1 MSGAI
6 VTQSGDIRRFQVTI
20 PTLATGARII
30 DLIGLPESGV
40 GYFGFRILGVKADGT
55 QRALI
60 QLASPRPGA
69 EIDANDFTLH
79 GEAVI
84 AGDDYYEPAD
94 GDLFSYVRAP
104 GGDTVAVVVVYVR

>member
-6 VTQSGDIRRFQVTI
+6 VTQAGNIRRFQVTI
-20 PTLATGARII
+20 PTVATGAKIR
-30 DLIGLPESGV
+30 DLVPTPEAGV
-40 GYFGFRILGVKADGT
+40 DYFGFRIMGVKADGT

-60 QLASPRPGA
+60 QLASTRPGVA
-69 EIDANDFTLH
+69 IDAADFTTH

-94 GDLFSYVRAP
+94 GDLDSYVRAP
-104 GGDTVAVVVVYVR
+104 GGDTTAVIVVYVR